1 MTPTVSVHIRI
12 FVTSAIGDVCSETQ
26 LTGIFTEFQCIAGY
40 GSRDHRNV
48 FIGLRDGSSQMTHCR
63 LCLAHVAATT
73 EINKKLYS

>member
-40 GSRDHRNV
+40 GTRDHRNV
-48 FIGLRDGSSQMTHCR
+48 FIGLRDGSCVIANDALSTLFGTRCCNYR
-63 LCLAHVAATT
+63 D
-73 EINKKLYS
+73 K